1 MAEVV
6 ILGAGLTGISAAY
19 HLEQQ
24 QFSDYKIFEKE
35 KNSGGLCRTVN
46 QDGFTFDYTGH
57 LLHIS
62 DPYFKS
68 LISKYVGF
76 EHFNTIFRKSFVY
89 SQDVYTRYPYQVNLF
104 GLPVETI
111 AACIEGF
118 VKRPQKK
125 SMPKSFKSWVLQNFG
140 SGFGK
145 YFFFPYQEKIF
156 SYDIHKLSASWTGRF
171 VPQTSLPELI
181 QGATQDYSDAQ
192 IGYNSTFFYPKSG
205 GIQFWV
211 DKFAQAV
218 AQPIHTEFCV
228 KSIDIKNKIIT
239 FTNGAQESYKKLITT
254 IPLDTLLALIIEP
267 TDLTIKQ
274 ARHKLLCNSVI
285 NFNLG
290 INRPDLSD
298 KHWIYYP
305 EEKYPFYRIGFPH
318 NFTEQAVPT
327 GCSSLYGE
335 FSYINN
341 TPEEINNKLQYALS
355 ATRNL
360 LFIDQKD
367 ILVEKI
373 IDIKHAYVIYN
384 NWRDKHL
391 PLLLNTLATYDIY
404 SVGRY
409 GAWKYAS
416 MQEAILDGKEV
427 VETIFAS
434 PVAIVEANFEYNQ
447 KRV

>member
-19 HLEQQ
+19 HLEQN
-24 QFSDYKIFEKE
+24 QFSDYKLFEKE
-35 KNSGGLCRTVN
+35 NSSGGLCRTVM

-68 LISKYVGF
+68 LIIKHVGF
-76 EHFNTIFRKSFVY
+76 EHFNTIFRKSFIY

-118 VKRPQKK
+118 IKRPQKK
-125 SMPKSFKSWVLQNFG
+125 NTPKSFKSWVLQNFG
-140 SGFGK
+140 AGFGK
-145 YFFFPYQEKIF
+145 YFFFPYQQKIF
-156 SYDIHKLSASWTGRF
+156 SYDVHKLSASWTGRF

-181 QGATQDYSDAQ
+181 QGATQDYSDTQ

-211 DKFAQAV
+211 DKFAQAL
-218 AQPIHTEFCV
+218 AQPIYTEFCV
-228 KSIDIKNKIIT
+228 TSIIT

-254 IPLDTLLALIIEP
+254 IPLDTLLELIIEP

-290 INRPDLSD
+290 INRPNLSD

-318 NFTEQAVPT
+318 NFTEHAVPT

-335 FSYINN
+335 FSYIKS
-341 TPEEINNKLQYALS
+341 TPEAINNKLQYALS

-360 LFIDQKD
+360 LHIDQKD

-384 NWRDKHL
+384 SWRDNHL
-391 PLLLNTLATYDIY
+391 SQILDILATYDIY

-427 VETIFAS
+427 VETILA
-434 PVAIVEANFEYNQ
+434 PHARIIQTNLEYNQ